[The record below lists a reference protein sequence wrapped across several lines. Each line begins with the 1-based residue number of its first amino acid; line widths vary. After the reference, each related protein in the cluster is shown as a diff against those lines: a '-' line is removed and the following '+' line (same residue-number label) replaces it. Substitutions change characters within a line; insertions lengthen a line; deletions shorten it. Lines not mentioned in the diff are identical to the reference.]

1 MQKRLASVAH
11 LDKVQEEFVDI
22 LNSIDMYSY
31 IDV

>member
-11 LDKVQEEFVDI
+11 LDEVQEEFVDI